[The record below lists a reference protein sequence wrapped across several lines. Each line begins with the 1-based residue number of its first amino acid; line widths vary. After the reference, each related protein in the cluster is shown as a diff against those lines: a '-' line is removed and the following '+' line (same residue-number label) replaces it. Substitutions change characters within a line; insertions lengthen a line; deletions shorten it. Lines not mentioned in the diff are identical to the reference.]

1 MKSATN
7 WVSESTVAI
16 VRSTDLA
23 EAEIVAGCGS
33 ADGTSLD
40 LTTEMV
46 TVLGADVR
54 SSEFVAEY
62 LRATHM
68 CEQRGARTC
77 VNKGATHMY
86 HTHVRTKR
94 AKRMREQRGHT
105 HV

>member
-1 MKSATN
+1 MKSAPN

-23 EAEIVAGCGS
+23 EAEIEAGSGS

-46 TVLGADVR
+46 TVQGADVR

-77 VNKGATHMY
+77 ANEGTTHMC
-86 HTHVRTKR
+86 HTHV
-94 AKRMREQRGHT
+94 
-105 HV
+105 

>member
-23 EAEIVAGCGS
+23 EAEIVVGCGS

-77 VNKGATHMY
+77 ANEGTTHMC
-86 HTHVRTKR
+86 HTHV
-94 AKRMREQRGHT
+94 
-105 HV
+105 

>member
-7 WVSESTVAI
+7 WVSKSTV
-16 VRSTDLA
+16 RFTYLA
-23 EAEIVAGCGS
+23 EAEIVADCGS

-62 LRATHM
+62 LRSTHM
-68 CEQRGARTC
+68 CHKWK
-77 VNKGATHMY
+77 V
-86 HTHVRTKR
+86 
-94 AKRMREQRGHT
+94 
-105 HV
+105 

>member
-1 MKSATN
+1 MGRKRVDEERHELGVGVDGRDREVHRLCGSGNVT
-7 WVSESTVAI
+7 
-16 VRSTDLA
+16 
-23 EAEIVAGCGS
+23 GCGS

-46 TVLGADVR
+46 TVPGADVR

-77 VNKGATHMY
+77 ANEGATQMC
-86 HTHVRTKR
+86 HTHV
-94 AKRMREQRGHT
+94 
-105 HV
+105 